1 MQAQPIL
8 QDNLPEEMRQ
18 AALAPLPR
26 MQPLDGPW
34 LRFDAAYAP
43 QMALRRRLIDQRR
56 SEVIGQVSGAEAALA
71 ECLERVLEDLPE
83 RFRRDRDR
91 VIGPD
96 GVAVETDRDD
106 PLATMGRM
114 LQQDICVLLPG
125 QGEHM
130 LAAAVLC
137 FPASWTLV
145 EKLGRPLSRIHDPV
159 AEYDPEVAARVQR
172 FFDAI
177 RPERPLWRAN
187 HLRYDDP
194 ALFQP
199 RSEADPRPVGG
210 AGAAYERAE
219 HQTLLRLPLTGAVI
233 FAIHTVVVRAQTR

>member
-1 MQAQPIL
+1 MI
-8 QDNLPEEMRQ
+8 
-18 AALAPLPR
+18 
-26 MQPLDGPW
+26 
-34 LRFDAAYAP
+34 
-43 QMALRRRLIDQRR
+43 
-56 SEVIGQVSGAEAALA
+56 
-71 ECLERVLEDLPE
+71 ECLDMVLTDLPD
-83 RFRRDRDR
+83 RFRRVEDR
-91 VIGPD
+91 VICPD
-96 GVAVETDRDD
+96 GVAIEIDRDD

-114 LQQDICVLLPG
+114 LQQDICILLPG

-137 FPASWTLV
+137 FPASWTLS
-145 EKLGRPLSRIHDPV
+145 EKLGRPLGRIHDPV
-159 AEYDPEVAARVQR
+159 AEYDAEVGARVQR

-177 RPERPLWRAN
+177 GPGRPLWRAN

-219 HQTLLRLPLTGAVI
+219 HQTLLRLPETGAVV
-233 FAIHTVVVRAQTR
+233 FAIHTVVVRA